1 MAYSITNTDGTE
13 AIIIADQS
21 IDSTFSLNL
30 IGPNATNY
38 GDDIAR
44 NTVRHLENFAGTTAP
59 NPTKKLI
66 GQLWYDKNDN
76 ILRAWNGTVWQ
87 KLRPQVLNA
96 EPSDTGINA
105 SSSGDVYFNAVNNQS
120 YIHDGTSWKL
130 QNYAGEVSSK
140 FKSVDAIGEPQTA
153 YGSKFKTIYLKDA
166 GNVSRAVAA
175 LVSVNDSTN
184 SLYKGVTNGETV
196 MAVFTDDTFTLGNFN
211 SESEG
216 VDVNY
221 YPEFAGTGG
230 IGLNLVKGMNLRA
243 DYSQTS
249 VPLADLATN
258 ATSANALY
266 SSTTGTA
273 IESDFSG
280 GIGSTY
286 IFNSKLDI
294 IPADDNSRKLGDAT
308 KIFAQTF
315 TNELHLG
322 KDSTSAGKI
331 LFENADI
338 VIGTDVDDASP
349 AVNGYPASHIYT
361 KDLTVSGNVS
371 FDTGVQNLGSQSTP
385 LENLYANTTIVL
397 GGASGDITLNT
408 YGFLSAGAGPADDN
422 KALTYDHA
430 TGNIDLTPVALSTT
444 QMIAGDGLSGG
455 GDLSAN
461 RTFSINGTTDFTF
474 SSGALA
480 IVTTSAK
487 PVNKIVKGDSSG
499 NFNGGVISAETE
511 LKTPLI
517 NPFGSGLTINTTT
530 LTATQTVQAEHL
542 SSTDDASVADTLTV
556 GTLTDGTLSINSG
569 AITGGT
575 TATFS
580 GNVTGNY
587 FLGTATS
594 AQYADLAE
602 IYSADEEYEPGTV
615 VKIGGEKEITQ
626 TTNHAD
632 TEVFGVISTDPAYLM
647 NSEAEGLPVALTGR
661 VPVKVIGK
669 IKKGERL
676 VSSDEPGYAWALG
689 SDEYDTRAIIGR
701 ALTDKQDGGLGI
713 IEAVIGVK

>member
-1 MAYSITNTDGTE
+1 VAYSITNTDGTE

-230 IGLNLVKGMNLRA
+230 IGLNLVKGMNLRS

-249 VPLADLATN
+249 VPLADLATV
-258 ATSANALY
+258 ATTANALY

-397 GGASGDITLNT
+397 GGASGNITLNNF
-408 YGFLSAGAGPADDN
+408 GFPPASTPSDN
-422 KALTYDHA
+422 QALTYDSA
-430 TGNIDLTPVALSTT
+430 TGNLDFTSVALSTT
-444 QMIAGDGLSGG
+444 QMIAGAGLTGG

-461 RTFSINGTTDFTF
+461 RTFNVVGTDDIVVTDNLV
-474 SSGALA
+474 GVRA
-480 IVTTSAK
+480 TSED
-487 PVNKIVKGDSSG
+487 VGTDQIVKRDTSG
-499 NFNGGVISAETE
+499 NYKG
-511 LKTPLI
+511 KTITGTVSLVTPTLSV
-517 NPFGSGLTINTTT
+517 SGTGTFANV
-530 LTATQTVQAEHL
+530 TATQTIQAEHL
-542 SSTDDASVADTLTV
+542 SSTDDASVADTLTA
-556 GTLTDGTLSINSG
+556 GTLTDGTLSISSG
-569 AITGGT
+569 IVTSGVS
-575 TATFS
+575 ATFS
-580 GNVTGNY
+580 GNINASY
-587 FLGTATS
+587 FNGTATQ

>member
-1 MAYSITNTDGTE
+1 MAYSITNTDGTVTVNV
-13 AIIIADQS
+13 ADQA

-44 NTVRHLENFAGTTAP
+44 NTVRQLENFAGTTAP
-59 NPTKKLI
+59 NPTTKLI
-66 GQLWYDKNDN
+66 GQLWYDKNDSV
-76 ILRAWNGTVWQ
+76 LRAWNGTVWQ

-96 EPSDTGINA
+96 QPTGTGIEA
-105 SSSGDVYFNAVNNQS
+105 SSSGDVYFNSVNNQS

-130 QNYAGEVSSK
+130 QNYAGEVSGA

-153 YGSKFKTIYLKDA
+153 YGSKFKTIYLKDS

-216 VDVNY
+216 VEVNY

-230 IGLNLVKGMNLRA
+230 VGLNLVKGMNLRA

-249 VPLADLATN
+249 VPLADLATR
-258 ATSANALY
+258 ATTANALY
-266 SSTTGTA
+266 SSTTGTN

-294 IPADDNSRKLGDAT
+294 IPADDNSRKLGDST

-331 LFENADI
+331 LFENASV
-338 VIGTDVDDASP
+338 VIGADVDDASP

-397 GGASGDITLNT
+397 GGASGDITLNNF
-408 YGFLSAGAGPADDN
+408 GFPPASTPSDN
-422 KALTYDHA
+422 QALTYDSA
-430 TGNIDLTPVALSTT
+430 TGNIDFTSVALSTT
-444 QMIAGDGLSGG
+444 QMVAGAGLTGG

-461 RTFSINGTTDFTF
+461 RTFNVVGTDDI
-474 SSGALA
+474 
-480 IVTTSAK
+480 IVTADLVGVRASDTNQ
-487 PVNKIVKGDSSG
+487 VNYIVKRDGSG
-499 NFNGGVISAETE
+499 NFSGGTITADTSLVTPSLTVNGNATVS
-511 LKTPLI
+511 
-517 NPFGSGLTINTTT
+517 N

-542 SSTDDASVADTLTV
+542 SSTDDASVTDTLTV
-556 GTLTDGTLSINSG
+556 GTLTDGTLSVNSG
-569 AITGGT
+569 SITSGVA
-575 TATFS
+575 ATFS
-580 GNVTGNY
+580 GNVTASY
-587 FLGTATS
+587 FVGTATQ

-602 IYSADEEYEPGTV
+602 IYKADEEYEPGTV
-615 VKIGGEKEITQ
+615 VKLGGEFEITQ
-626 TTNHAD
+626 TD
-632 TEVFGVISTDPAYLM
+632 SPEDIGIFGVVSTEPAYLM
-647 NSEAEGLPVALTGR
+647 NSDADGLPVALAGR
-661 VPVKVIGK
+661 CPVKVVGPVE
-669 IKKGERL
+669 KGARIT
-676 VSSDEPGYAWALG
+676 SSGVAGYGMAYN
-689 SDEYDTRAIIGR
+689 EENYDPRVVIGR
-701 ALTDKQDGGLGI
+701 SLTDKESDDEGI
-713 IEAVIGVK
+713 IEVIIGIK

>member
-1 MAYSITNTDGTE
+1 MAYSITNTDGTVTVNV
-13 AIIIADQS
+13 ADQA

-44 NTVRHLENFAGTTAP
+44 NTVRQLENFAGTTAP
-59 NPTKKLI
+59 NPTTKLI
-66 GQLWYDKNDN
+66 GQLWYDKNDSV
-76 ILRAWNGTVWQ
+76 LRAWNGTVWQ

-96 EPSDTGINA
+96 QPTGTGIEA
-105 SSSGDVYFNAVNNQS
+105 SSSGDVYFNSVNNQS

-130 QNYAGEVSSK
+130 QNYAGEVSGA

-153 YGSKFKTIYLKDA
+153 YGSKFKTIYLKDS

-175 LVSVNDSTN
+175 LVSVNDSPN
-184 SLYKGVTNGETV
+184 RLYKGVTNGETV

-216 VDVNY
+216 VEVNY

-230 IGLNLVKGMNLRA
+230 VGLNLVKGMNLRA

-249 VPLADLATN
+249 VPLADLATR
-258 ATSANALY
+258 ATTANALY
-266 SSTTGTA
+266 SSTTGTN

-294 IPADDNSRKLGDAT
+294 IPADDNSRKLGDST

-331 LFENADI
+331 LFENASV
-338 VIGTDVDDASP
+338 VIGADVDDASP

-397 GGASGDITLNT
+397 GGASGDITLNNF
-408 YGFLSAGAGPADDN
+408 GFPPASTPSDN
-422 KALTYDHA
+422 QALTYDSA
-430 TGNIDLTPVALSTT
+430 TGNIDFTSVALSTT
-444 QMIAGDGLSGG
+444 QMVAGAGLTGG

-461 RTFSINGTTDFTF
+461 RTFNVVGTDDI
-474 SSGALA
+474 
-480 IVTTSAK
+480 IVTADLVGVRASDTNQ
-487 PVNKIVKGDSSG
+487 VNYIVKRDGSG
-499 NFNGGVISAETE
+499 NFSGGTITADTSLVTPSLTVNGNATVS
-511 LKTPLI
+511 
-517 NPFGSGLTINTTT
+517 N

-542 SSTDDASVADTLTV
+542 SSTDDASVTDTLTV
-556 GTLTDGTLSINSG
+556 GTLTDGTLSVNSG
-569 AITGGT
+569 SITSGVA
-575 TATFS
+575 ATFS
-580 GNVTGNY
+580 GNVTASY
-587 FLGTATS
+587 FVGTATQ

-602 IYSADEEYEPGTV
+602 IYKADEEYEPGTV
-615 VKIGGEKEITQ
+615 VKLGGEFEITQ
-626 TTNHAD
+626 TD
-632 TEVFGVISTDPAYLM
+632 SPEDIGIFGVVSTEPAYLM
-647 NSEAEGLPVALTGR
+647 NSDADGLPVALAGR
-661 VPVKVIGK
+661 CPVKVVGPVE
-669 IKKGERL
+669 KGARIT
-676 VSSDEPGYAWALG
+676 SSGVAGYGMAYN
-689 SDEYDTRAIIGR
+689 EENYDPRVVIGR
-701 ALTDKQDGGLGI
+701 SLTDKESDDEGI
-713 IEAVIGVK
+713 IEVIIGIK

>member
-1 MAYSITNTDGTE
+1 VAYRITNTDGNV
-13 AIIIADQS
+13 AINIADQS
-21 IDSTFSLNL
+21 IDSTFSLSL

-59 NPTKKLI
+59 NPPKKLI

-76 ILRAWNGTVWQ
+76 VLRAWNDTVWQ

-96 EPSDTGINA
+96 EPTGTGIEA
-105 SSSGDVYFNAVNNQS
+105 SSSGDVYFNTVNNQS

-130 QNYAGEVSSK
+130 QSYAGEVSGAY
-140 FKSVDAIGEPQTA
+140 KSVDAIGEPQTA

-196 MAVFTDDTFTLGNFN
+196 MAVFTDDAFTLGNFN
-211 SESEG
+211 SEAEG
-216 VDVNY
+216 IEVNY

-230 IGLNLVKGMNLRA
+230 VGLNLVKGMNLRT

-249 VPLADLATN
+249 VPLADLATV
-258 ATSANALY
+258 ATTANALY
-266 SSTTGTA
+266 SPTLGVT
-273 IESDFSG
+273 IESQFNT
-280 GIGSTY
+280 IGDTY
-286 IFNSKLDI
+286 IYNSALDI
-294 IPADDNSRKLGDAT
+294 IPTDDNIINLGDASR
-308 KIFAQTF
+308 IFAKTY

-397 GGASGDITLNT
+397 GGASGDITLNNF
-408 YGFLSAGAGPADDN
+408 GFPPASTPSDN
-422 KALTYDHA
+422 QALTYDSA
-430 TGNIDLTPVALSTT
+430 TGNIDFTSVALSTT

-461 RTFSINGTTDFTF
+461 RTFSVNGTTDFTF
-474 SSGALA
+474 QSGVLA
-480 IVTTSAK
+480 IVSSDNTQ
-487 PVNKIVKGDSSG
+487 VNKIVKRDGSG
-499 NFNGGVISAETE
+499 NFAGSTITADTS
-511 LKTPLI
+511 LITPLV
-517 NPFGSGLTINTTT
+517 TVTTVNAT
-530 LTATQTVQAEHL
+530 NVTATQTIQAEHL
-542 SSTDDASVADTLTV
+542 SSTDDATITDTLTA

-569 AITGGT
+569 AITGAT
-575 TATFS
+575 TAQFS
-580 GNVTGNY
+580 GTINGTFFN
-587 FLGTATS
+587 GTATQ

-602 IYSADEEYEPGTV
+602 IYKADDEYEAGTV
-615 VKIGGEKEITQ
+615 VKLGGEFEITQ
-626 TTNHAD
+626 TTSPED
-632 TEVFGVISTDPAYLM
+632 LGIFGVISTDPAYLM
-647 NSEAEGLPVALTGR
+647 NSNAEGLPVALTGR
-661 VPVKVIGK
+661 CPVKVVGPVE
-669 IKKGERL
+669 KGDRIT
-676 VSSDEPGYAWALG
+676 SSDVAGFGKACNE
-689 SDEYDTRAIIGR
+689 ENYDPRVVIGR
-701 ALTDKQDGGLGI
+701 SLTDKETDDEGI
-713 IEAVIGVK
+713 IEVIIGIK

>member
-1 MAYSITNTDGTE
+1 MAYSITNTDGTVT
-13 AIIIADQS
+13 INVADQS

-44 NTVRHLENFAGTTAP
+44 NTIRQLENFAGTTAP
-59 NPTKKLI
+59 NPTTKLI

-76 ILRAWNGTVWQ
+76 VLRAWNGTVWQ

-96 EPSDTGINA
+96 QPSGTGVEA
-105 SSSGDVYFNAVNNQS
+105 SSSGDVYFNSVNNQA
-120 YIHDGTSWKL
+120 YIHDGTQWRI
-130 QNYAGEVSSK
+130 QNYAGEVSSA

-153 YGSKFKTIYLKDA
+153 YGSKFKTIYLKDS

-184 SLYKGVTNGETV
+184 TLFKGVTNGETV
-196 MAVFTDDTFTLGNFN
+196 MAVFTDDEFTLGNFN

-216 VDVNY
+216 VEVNY

-230 IGLNLVKGMNLRA
+230 VGLNLVKGMNLRS

-249 VPLADLATN
+249 VPLADLATR
-258 ATSANALY
+258 ATTANALY
-266 SSTTGTA
+266 SSTTGTN

-294 IPADDNSRKLGDAT
+294 IPADDNSRKLGDST

-338 VIGTDVDDASP
+338 VIGADVDDASP
-349 AVNGYPASHIYT
+349 AVNGFPASHIYT

-371 FDTGVQNLGSQSTP
+371 FDTGIQNLGSESTP
-385 LENLYANTTIVL
+385 LENLYANTIIKL
-397 GGASGDITLNT
+397 GGASGDITLNNF
-408 YGFLSAGAGPADDN
+408 GFPPASTPSDN
-422 KALTYDHA
+422 QALTFDSA
-430 TGNIDLTPVALSTT
+430 TGNLDFTSVALSTT
-444 QMIAGDGLSGG
+444 QMIAGAGLTGG

-461 RTFSINGTTDFTF
+461 RTFNVVGTDDI
-474 SSGALA
+474 
-480 IVTTSAK
+480 IVTADLVGVRASDTNQ
-487 PVNKIVKGDSSG
+487 VNHIVKRNSSG
-499 NFNGGVISAETE
+499 NFAGSIITADTSVV
-511 LKTPLI
+511 TPLV
-517 NPFGSGLTINTTT
+517 TVTTVNAT
-530 LTATQTVQAEHL
+530 NVTATQTVQAEHL
-542 SSTDDASVADTLTV
+542 SSTDDATVADTLTA

-569 AITGGT
+569 SITSGVA
-575 TATFS
+575 ATFS
-580 GNVTGNY
+580 GNVTASY
-587 FLGTATS
+587 FVGTATQ

-602 IYSADEEYEPGTV
+602 IYEADADYEPGTV

-626 TTNHAD
+626 TESHAD
-632 TEVFGVISTDPAYLM
+632 INVFGVISTNPAYLM

-661 VPVKVIGK
+661 VPVKVLGK
-669 IKKGERL
+669 IKKGDRII
-676 VSSDEPGYAWALG
+676 SSDEPGYAWAYVD
-689 SDEYDTRAIIGR
+689 SDSYDARAVIGR
-701 ALTDKQDGGLGI
+701 ALQDKDDGGLGI
-713 IEAVIGVK
+713 IEVVIGVK

>member
-1 MAYSITNTDGTE
+1 VAYSITNTDGTE
-13 AIIIADQS
+13 VIIIADQS
-21 IDSTFSLNL
+21 IDSTLSLNL

-44 NTVRHLENFAGTTAP
+44 NTVRQLENFAGTTAP
-59 NPTKKLI
+59 NPPKKLI

-76 ILRAWNGTVWQ
+76 VLRAWNGTVWQ
-87 KLRPQVLNA
+87 KLRPQVLNT
-96 EPSDTGINA
+96 EPTGTGIEA
-105 SSSGDVYFNAVNNQS
+105 SSSGDVYFNSVNNQS

-130 QNYAGEVSSK
+130 QSYAGEVSGAY
-140 FKSVDAIGEPQTA
+140 KSVDAIGEPQTA

-184 SLYKGVTNGETV
+184 SLYKGVTGGETV

-211 SESEG
+211 SEAEG
-216 VDVNY
+216 VEVNY

-230 IGLNLVKGMNLRA
+230 LGLNLVKGMNLRA

-249 VPLADLATN
+249 VPLADLATR
-258 ATSANALY
+258 ATTANALY
-266 SSTTGTA
+266 SSTTGTN

-308 KIFAQTF
+308 KIFAQTY

-338 VIGTDVDDASP
+338 QIGADVDDASP

-397 GGASGDITLNT
+397 GGASGDITLN
-408 YGFLSAGAGPADDN
+408 GFGFPPASTPSDN
-422 KALTYDHA
+422 QALTYDSG
-430 TGNIDLTPVALSTT
+430 TGNIDFTSVALSST
-444 QMIAGDGLSGG
+444 QMIAGAGLTGG
-455 GDLSAN
+455 GDLSAS
-461 RTFSINGTTDFTF
+461 RTFNVVGTDDIIVTDNLVGVRTSADNQVNYIVKRNDAGDFT
-474 SSGALA
+474 
-480 IVTTSAK
+480 
-487 PVNKIVKGDSSG
+487 
-499 NFNGGVISAETE
+499 GGTITAETS
-511 LKTPLI
+511 LVTPI
-517 NPFGSGLTINTTT
+517 LTVNGNAAVTN
-530 LTATQTVQAEHL
+530 LSATQIVQAEHL
-542 SSTDDASVADTLTV
+542 SSTDDATIADTLTA
-556 GTLTDGTLSINSG
+556 GTLTDGTLSISSG
-569 AITGGT
+569 AITSGT
-575 TATFS
+575 TASFS
-580 GNVTGNY
+580 GNVTASY
-587 FLGTATS
+587 FVGTATQ

-602 IYSADEEYEPGTV
+602 IYEADADYEPGTV

-626 TTNHAD
+626 TESHAD
-632 TEVFGVISTDPAYLM
+632 TDVFGVISTNPAYLM
-647 NSEAEGLPVALTGR
+647 NSEAEGLAVALTGR
-661 VPVKVIGK
+661 VPVKVLGK
-669 IKKGERL
+669 IKKGDRL
-676 VSSDEPGYAWALG
+676 ISSDEPGYAWAYTD
-689 SDEYDTRAIIGR
+689 SDSYDTRAVIGR
-701 ALTDKQDGGLGI
+701 SLQDKEDGGLGI
-713 IEAVIGVK
+713 VEVVIGVK

>member
-1 MAYSITNTDGTE
+1 MAYSITNTDGTVP
-13 AIIIADQS
+13 INVADQS

-44 NTVRHLENFAGTTAP
+44 NTIRHLENFAGTTAP

-66 GQLWYDKNDN
+66 GQLWYDRNDN
-76 ILRAWNGTVWQ
+76 VLRAWDGTVWQ

-96 EPSDTGINA
+96 QPSGTGVEA
-105 SSSGDVYFNAVNNQS
+105 SSSGDVYFNSVNNQA
-120 YIHDGTSWKL
+120 YIHDGTQWRI
-130 QNYAGEVSSK
+130 QNYAGEVSSA

-153 YGSKFKTIYLKDA
+153 YGSKFKTIYLKDS

-184 SLYKGVTNGETV
+184 TLFKGVTNGETV
-196 MAVFTDDTFTLGNFN
+196 MAVFTDDEFTLGNFN

-230 IGLNLVKGMNLRA
+230 VGLNLVKGMNLRA

-249 VPLADLATN
+249 VPLADLATR
-258 ATSANALY
+258 ATTANALY
-266 SSTTGTA
+266 SSTTGTN

-294 IPADDNSRKLGDAT
+294 IPADDNSRKLGDST

-338 VIGTDVDDASP
+338 VIGADVDDASP
-349 AVNGYPASHIYT
+349 AVNGFPASHIYT

-397 GGASGDITLNT
+397 GGASGDITLNNF
-408 YGFLSAGAGPADDN
+408 GFPPASTPSDN
-422 KALTYDHA
+422 QALTFDSA
-430 TGNIDLTPVALSTT
+430 TGNLDFTSVALSTT
-444 QMIAGDGLSGG
+444 QMIAGAGLTGG

-461 RTFSINGTTDFTF
+461 RTFNVVGTDDI
-474 SSGALA
+474 
-480 IVTTSAK
+480 IVTADLVGVRASDTNQ
-487 PVNKIVKGDSSG
+487 VNHIVKRNGSG
-499 NFNGGVISAETE
+499 NFAGSIITADTSVV
-511 LKTPLI
+511 TPLV
-517 NPFGSGLTINTTT
+517 TVTTVNAT
-530 LTATQTVQAEHL
+530 NVTATQTVQAEHL
-542 SSTDDASVADTLTV
+542 SSTDDATVADTLTA
-556 GTLTDGTLSINSG
+556 GTLTDGALSINSG
-569 AITGGT
+569 SITSGVA
-575 TATFS
+575 ATFS
-580 GNVTGNY
+580 GNVTASY
-587 FLGTATS
+587 FVGTATQ

-602 IYSADEEYEPGTV
+602 IYEADADYEPGTV

-626 TTNHAD
+626 TESHAD
-632 TEVFGVISTDPAYLM
+632 INVFGVISTNPAYLM

-661 VPVKVIGK
+661 VPVKVLGK
-669 IKKGERL
+669 IKKGDRII
-676 VSSDEPGYAWALG
+676 SSDEPGYAWAYVD
-689 SDEYDTRAIIGR
+689 SDNYDTRAVIGR
-701 ALTDKQDGGLGI
+701 ALQDKDDGGLGI
-713 IEAVIGVK
+713 IEVVIGVK

>member
-13 AIIIADQS
+13 IIVVADQS
-21 IDSTFSLNL
+21 IDSTLSLNL

-38 GDDIAR
+38 GDDLAR

-76 ILRAWNGTVWQ
+76 VLRAWNGTVWQ

-96 EPSDTGINA
+96 QPSGTGVEA
-105 SSSGDVYFNAVNNQS
+105 SSSGDVYFNSVNNQS
-120 YIHDGTSWKL
+120 YIHDGTSWRL

-140 FKSVDAIGEPQTA
+140 YKSVDAIGEPQTA
-153 YGSKFKTIYLKDA
+153 YGSKFKTIYLKDS

-184 SLYKGVTNGETV
+184 DLYKGVTNGETV
-196 MAVFTDDTFTLGNFN
+196 MAVFSDDTFTLGNFN
-211 SESEG
+211 SEAEG
-216 VDVNY
+216 ITVNY

-230 IGLNLVKGMNLRA
+230 IGLNLVKGMNLRT

-249 VPLADLATN
+249 VPLADLATR
-258 ATSANALY
+258 ATFANALY
-266 SSTTGTA
+266 SSTTGTT

-286 IFNSKLDI
+286 IYNSKLDI
-294 IPADDNSRKLGDAT
+294 IPADDNISKLGDAT

-338 VIGTDVDDASP
+338 VIGTDVDDSTP

-371 FDTGVQNLGSQSTP
+371 FDTGVQNLGSESTP

-397 GGASGDITLNT
+397 GGASGDITLN
-408 YGFLSAGAGPADDN
+408 GFGFPPQSTPSDN
-422 KALTYDHA
+422 QALTFDSA
-430 TGNIDLTPVALSTT
+430 TGNIDFTSVALSTT
-444 QMIAGDGLSGG
+444 QMVAGAGLTGG
-455 GDLSAN
+455 GDLSQS
-461 RTFSINGTTDFTF
+461 RTFNVVGTDDI
-474 SSGALA
+474 
-480 IVTTSAK
+480 IVTADLVGVRASDNNQ
-487 PVNKIVKGDSSG
+487 VNYIVKRDGSG
-499 NFNGGVISAETE
+499 NFTGGTITAETS
-511 LKTPLI
+511 LVSPAI
-517 NPFGSGLTINTTT
+517 SISGTGTFATV
-530 LTATQTVQAEHL
+530 TATQTIQAEHL
-542 SSTDDASVADTLTV
+542 SSTDDATITDTLTA

-569 AITGGT
+569 SITSGVA
-575 TATFS
+575 ATFS
-580 GNVTGNY
+580 GNVTASY
-587 FLGTATS
+587 FVGTATQ

-602 IYSADEEYEPGTV
+602 IYEADAEYEPGTV

-626 TTNHAD
+626 TSNHAD
-632 TEVFGVISTDPAYLM
+632 PDVFGVISTNPAYLM
-647 NSEAEGLPVALTGR
+647 NAEAEGLAVALTGR
-661 VPVKVIGK
+661 VPVKVLGK
-669 IKKGERL
+669 VKKGERL
-676 VSSDEPGYAWALG
+676 VSSDEPGVAWVID
-689 SDEYDTRAIIGR
+689 SMEYDVRAVIGR
-701 ALTDKQDGGLGI
+701 ALQDKNDGGLGI
-713 IEAVIGVK
+713 VEVVIGVK

>member
-1 MAYSITNTDGTE
+1 MAYSITNTDGTVTVN
-13 AIIIADQS
+13 IADQS

-59 NPTKKLI
+59 NPTQKLI

-76 ILRAWNGTVWQ
+76 VLRAWNGTVWQ

-96 EPSDTGINA
+96 QPSGTGVEA
-105 SSSGDVYFNAVNNQS
+105 SSSGDVYFNTVNNQS
-120 YIHDGTSWKL
+120 YIHDGTSWRL

-153 YGSKFKTIYLKDA
+153 YGSKFKTIYLKDS
-166 GNVSRAVAA
+166 GNVSRAIAA
-175 LVSVNDSTN
+175 LVTVNDSTN
-184 SLYKGVTNGETV
+184 DLYKGVTNGETV
-196 MAVFTDDTFTLGNFN
+196 MAVFTDEAFTLGNFN

-216 VDVNY
+216 AEVNY

-249 VPLADLATN
+249 VPLADVATR
-258 ATSANALY
+258 ATFANALY
-266 SSTTGTA
+266 SSTTGTN

-286 IFNSKLDI
+286 IYNSKLDI
-294 IPADDNSRKLGDAT
+294 IPADDNTSKLGDAS

-338 VIGTDVDDASP
+338 VIGTDVDDSTP

-371 FDTGVQNLGSQSTP
+371 FDTGIQNLGSSSTP

-397 GGASGDITLNT
+397 GGASGDITLN
-408 YGFLSAGAGPADDN
+408 GFGFPPQSTPSDN
-422 KALTYDHA
+422 QALTFDSA
-430 TGNIDLTPVALSTT
+430 TGNIDFTSVALSTT
-444 QMIAGDGLSGG
+444 QMIAGAGLTGG
-455 GDLSAN
+455 GDLSAS
-461 RTFSINGTTDFTF
+461 RTFNVVGTDDI
-474 SSGALA
+474 
-480 IVTTSAK
+480 IVTADLVGVRASDTNQ
-487 PVNKIVKGDSSG
+487 VNYIVKRDGSG
-499 NFNGGVISAETE
+499 NFTGGTITAETS
-511 LKTPLI
+511 LVAPAI
-517 NPFGSGLTINTTT
+517 TINGNAAVTN
-530 LTATQTVQAEHL
+530 LSATQTVQAEHL
-542 SSTDDASVADTLTV
+542 SSTDDATVADTLTA
-556 GTLTDGTLSINSG
+556 GTLTDGTLSISSG
-569 AITGGT
+569 SITSGVA
-575 TATFS
+575 ATFS
-580 GNVTGNY
+580 GNVTGSY
-587 FLGTATS
+587 FVGTATQ

-602 IYSADEEYEPGTV
+602 IYEADEEYEPGTV

-626 TTNHAD
+626 TSNHAD
-632 TEVFGVISTDPAYLM
+632 PDVFGVISTNPAYLM
-647 NSEAEGLPVALTGR
+647 NAEAEGVAVALTGR
-661 VPVKVIGK
+661 VPVKVLGK
-669 IKKGERL
+669 VKKGQRL
-676 VSSDEPGYAWALG
+676 VSSDEPGIAWVID
-689 SDEYDTRAIIGR
+689 SMEYDVRAVIGR
-701 ALTDKQDGGLGI
+701 ALQDKDDGGFGI

>member
-13 AIIIADQS
+13 VIIIADQS
-21 IDSTFSLNL
+21 IDSTLSLNL

-66 GQLWYDKNDN
+66 GQLWYDKTDN

-87 KLRPQVLNA
+87 KLRPQILNT
-96 EPSDTGINA
+96 EPTGTGLEA
-105 SSSGDVYFNAVNNQS
+105 SSSGDLYFNSVNNQS

-184 SLYKGVTNGETV
+184 ALYKGVTNGETV
-196 MAVFTDDTFTLGNFN
+196 MAVFTDEAFTLGNFD
-211 SESEG
+211 SEAEG
-216 VDVNY
+216 IDVNY

-249 VPLADLATN
+249 VPLADLATR
-258 ATSANALY
+258 ATTANALY
-266 SSTTGTA
+266 SSTTGTN

-308 KIFAQTF
+308 KIFAQTY

-338 VIGTDVDDASP
+338 QIGADVDDASP

-371 FDTGVQNLGSQSTP
+371 FDTGVQNLGSANTP

-397 GGASGDITLNT
+397 GGASGDITLN
-408 YGFLSAGAGPADDN
+408 GFGFPPQSTPSDN
-422 KALTYDHA
+422 QALTFDSA
-430 TGNIDLTPVALSTT
+430 TGNIDFTSVALSST

-461 RTFSINGTTDFTF
+461 RTFTINKTDDLRFE
-474 SSGALA
+474 SGALGVEA
-480 IVTTSAK
+480 THEAQ
-487 PVNKIVKGDSSG
+487 VNKIIKRDSSG
-499 NFNGGVISAETE
+499 SFKGSTITAETS
-511 LKTPLI
+511 LVAPAI
-517 NPFGSGLTINTTT
+517 TINGNAAVTN
-530 LTATQTVQAEHL
+530 LSATQIVQAEHL
-542 SSTDDASVADTLTV
+542 SSTDDATIADTLTA
-556 GTLTDGTLSINSG
+556 GTLTDGTLSISSG
-569 AITGGT
+569 AITSGT
-575 TATFS
+575 TASFS
-580 GNVTGNY
+580 GNVTASY
-587 FLGTATS
+587 FVGTATQ

-602 IYSADEEYEPGTV
+602 IYEADADYEPGTV

-626 TTNHAD
+626 TESHAD
-632 TEVFGVISTDPAYLM
+632 TDVFGVISTNPAYLM
-647 NSEAEGLPVALTGR
+647 NSEAEGLAVALTGR
-661 VPVKVIGK
+661 VPVKVLGK
-669 IKKGERL
+669 IKKGDRL
-676 VSSDEPGYAWALG
+676 ISSDEPGYAWAYTD
-689 SDEYDTRAIIGR
+689 SDSYDTRAVIGR
-701 ALTDKQDGGLGI
+701 SLQDKEDGGLGI
-713 IEAVIGVK
+713 VEVVIGVK

>member
-13 AIIIADQS
+13 VIIIADQS
-21 IDSTFSLNL
+21 IDSTLSLNL

-66 GQLWYDKNDN
+66 GQLWYDKTDN

-87 KLRPQVLNA
+87 KLRPQILNT
-96 EPSDTGINA
+96 EPTGTGLEA
-105 SSSGDVYFNAVNNQS
+105 SSSGDLYFNSVNNQS

-184 SLYKGVTNGETV
+184 ALYKGVTNGETV
-196 MAVFTDDTFTLGNFN
+196 MAVFTDEAFTLGNFN
-211 SESEG
+211 SEAEG
-216 VDVNY
+216 IDVNY

-249 VPLADLATN
+249 VPLADLATR
-258 ATSANALY
+258 ATTANALY
-266 SSTTGTA
+266 SSTTGTN

-308 KIFAQTF
+308 KIFAQTY

-338 VIGTDVDDASP
+338 QIGADVDDASP

-371 FDTGVQNLGSQSTP
+371 FDTGVQNLGSANTP

-397 GGASGDITLNT
+397 GGASGDITLN
-408 YGFLSAGAGPADDN
+408 GFGFPPQSTPSDN
-422 KALTYDHA
+422 QALTYDSA
-430 TGNIDLTPVALSTT
+430 TGNIDFTSVALSST
-444 QMIAGDGLSGG
+444 QMIAGAGLTGG
-455 GDLSAN
+455 GDLSAS
-461 RTFSINGTTDFTF
+461 RTFNVVGTDDIIVTADLVGVRASDDNQVNYIVKRNSAGDFT
-474 SSGALA
+474 
-480 IVTTSAK
+480 
-487 PVNKIVKGDSSG
+487 
-499 NFNGGVISAETE
+499 GGTITAETS
-511 LKTPLI
+511 LVTPI
-517 NPFGSGLTINTTT
+517 LTVNGNAAVTN
-530 LTATQTVQAEHL
+530 LSATQIVQAEHL
-542 SSTDDASVADTLTV
+542 SSTDDATIADTLTA
-556 GTLTDGTLSINSG
+556 GTLTDGTLSISSG
-569 AITGGT
+569 AITSGT
-575 TATFS
+575 TASFS
-580 GNVTGNY
+580 GNVTASY
-587 FLGTATS
+587 FVGTATQ

-602 IYSADEEYEPGTV
+602 IYEADADYEPGTV

-626 TTNHAD
+626 TESHAD
-632 TEVFGVISTDPAYLM
+632 TDVFGVISTNPAYLM
-647 NSEAEGLPVALTGR
+647 NSEAEGLAVALTGR
-661 VPVKVIGK
+661 VPVKVLGK
-669 IKKGERL
+669 IKKGDRL
-676 VSSDEPGYAWALG
+676 ISSDEPGYAWAYTD
-689 SDEYDTRAIIGR
+689 SDSYDTRAVIGR
-701 ALTDKQDGGLGI
+701 SLQDKEDGGLGI
-713 IEAVIGVK
+713 VEVVIGVK

>member
-230 IGLNLVKGMNLRA
+230 IGLNLVKGMNLRS

-249 VPLADLATN
+249 VPLADLATV
-258 ATSANALY
+258 ATTANALY

-397 GGASGDITLNT
+397 GGASGNITLNNF
-408 YGFLSAGAGPADDN
+408 GFPPASTPSDN
-422 KALTYDHA
+422 QALTYDSA
-430 TGNIDLTPVALSTT
+430 TGNLDFTSVALSTT
-444 QMIAGDGLSGG
+444 QMIAGAGLTGG

-461 RTFSINGTTDFTF
+461 RTFNVVGTDDIVVTDNLV
-474 SSGALA
+474 GVRA
-480 IVTTSAK
+480 TSED
-487 PVNKIVKGDSSG
+487 VGTDQIVKRDTSG
-499 NFNGGVISAETE
+499 NYKG
-511 LKTPLI
+511 KTITGTVSLVTPTLSV
-517 NPFGSGLTINTTT
+517 SGTGTFANV
-530 LTATQTVQAEHL
+530 TATQTIQAEHL
-542 SSTDDASVADTLTV
+542 SSTDDASVADTLTA
-556 GTLTDGTLSINSG
+556 GTLTDGTLSISSG
-569 AITGGT
+569 IVTSGVS
-575 TATFS
+575 ATFS
-580 GNVTGNY
+580 GNINASY
-587 FLGTATS
+587 FNGTATQ

>member
-1 MAYSITNTDGTE
+1 VAYSITNTDGTVT
-13 AIIIADQS
+13 INVADQA

-44 NTVRHLENFAGTTAP
+44 NTVRQLENFAGTTAP
-59 NPTKKLI
+59 NPTTKLI

-76 ILRAWNGTVWQ
+76 VLRAWSGTVWQ
-87 KLRPQVLNA
+87 ELRPQVLNT
-96 EPSDTGINA
+96 EPTGTGIEA
-105 SSSGDVYFNAVNNQS
+105 SSSGDVYFNSVNNQS

-130 QNYAGEVSSK
+130 QSYAGEVSGAY
-140 FKSVDAIGEPQTA
+140 KSVDAIGEPQTA

-196 MAVFTDDTFTLGNFN
+196 MAVFTDDAFTLGNFN
-211 SESEG
+211 SEAEG
-216 VDVNY
+216 IEVNY

-230 IGLNLVKGMNLRA
+230 VGLNLVKGMNLRA

-249 VPLADLATN
+249 VPLADLATR
-258 ATSANALY
+258 ATTANALY
-266 SSTTGTA
+266 SSTTGTN

-308 KIFAQTF
+308 KIFAQTY

-338 VIGTDVDDASP
+338 QIGADVDDASP

-397 GGASGDITLNT
+397 GGASGDITLNNF
-408 YGFLSAGAGPADDN
+408 GFPPASTPSDN
-422 KALTYDHA
+422 QALTYDSA
-430 TGNIDLTPVALSTT
+430 TGNIDFTSVALSTT
-444 QMIAGDGLSGG
+444 QMIAGAGLTGG

-461 RTFSINGTTDFTF
+461 RTFNVVGTDDI
-474 SSGALA
+474 
-480 IVTTSAK
+480 IVTADLVGVRASDTNQ
-487 PVNKIVKGDSSG
+487 VNYIVKRNSAG
-499 NFNGGVISAETE
+499 NFSGGTITADTSLV
-511 LKTPLI
+511 TPLV
-517 NPFGSGLTINTTT
+517 TVTTVNAT
-530 LTATQTVQAEHL
+530 NVTATQTVQAEHL
-542 SSTDDASVADTLTV
+542 SSTDDATITDTLTA
-556 GTLTDGTLSINSG
+556 GTLTDGTATLTSG
-569 AITGGT
+569 ALTGVTNLGAT

-580 GNVTGNY
+580 GNINGTY
-587 FLGTATS
+587 FNGTATQ

-602 IYSADEEYEPGTV
+602 IYKADDEYEAGTV
-615 VKIGGEKEITQ
+615 VKLGGEFEITQ
-626 TTNHAD
+626 TTSPED
-632 TEVFGVISTDPAYLM
+632 VGIFGVISTDPAYLM
-647 NSEAEGLPVALTGR
+647 NSNAEGLPVALTGR
-661 VPVKVIGK
+661 CPVKVVGPVEKGDRITSSEIAGYGK
-669 IKKGERL
+669 KYNE
-676 VSSDEPGYAWALG
+676 EN
-689 SDEYDTRAIIGR
+689 YDPRVVIGR
-701 ALTDKQDGGLGI
+701 SLTDKETDDEGI
-713 IEAVIGVK
+713 IEVIIGIK

>member
-1 MAYSITNTDGTE
+1 MAYSITNTDGTVTVNV
-13 AIIIADQS
+13 ADQS

-44 NTVRHLENFAGTTAP
+44 NTVRQLENFAGTTAP
-59 NPTKKLI
+59 NPTTKLI

-76 ILRAWNGTVWQ
+76 VLRAWNGTVWQ

-96 EPSDTGINA
+96 EPTGTGIEA
-105 SSSGDVYFNAVNNQS
+105 SSSGDVYFNSVNNQS

-130 QNYAGEVSSK
+130 QSYAGEVSGAY
-140 FKSVDAIGEPQTA
+140 KSVDAIGEPQTA
-153 YGSKFKTIYLKDA
+153 YGSKFKTIYLKDS
-166 GNVSRAVAA
+166 GNISRAVAA

-211 SESEG
+211 SEAEG
-216 VDVNY
+216 VEVNY

-249 VPLADLATN
+249 VPLADLATR
-258 ATSANALY
+258 ATTANALY
-266 SSTTGTA
+266 SSTTGTN
-273 IESDFSG
+273 IETDFSG

-286 IFNSKLDI
+286 IFNSALDI
-294 IPADDNSRKLGDAT
+294 IPADDNVRKLGDAT
-308 KIFAQTF
+308 KIFAQTY

-338 VIGTDVDDASP
+338 QIGEDVDNSNP
-349 AVNGYPASHIYT
+349 AVNGYPAGHIYT

-397 GGASGDITLNT
+397 GGASGDITLNNF
-408 YGFLSAGAGPADDN
+408 GFPSASTPSDN
-422 KALTYDHA
+422 QALTFDSA
-430 TGNIDLTPVALSTT
+430 TGNLDFTSVALSTT

-461 RTFSINGTTDFTF
+461 RTFSVNGTTDFVF
-474 SSGALA
+474 QSGVLA
-480 IVTTSAK
+480 IVSSDNTQ
-487 PVNKIVKGDSSG
+487 VNKIVKRDSSG
-499 NFNGGVISAETE
+499 NFSGGTITADTSLV
-511 LKTPLI
+511 TPLA
-517 NPFGSGLTINTTT
+517 TVTTVNAT
-530 LTATQTVQAEHL
+530 NVTATQTIQAEHL
-542 SSTDDASVADTLTV
+542 SSTDDATITDTLTA
-556 GTLTDGTLSINSG
+556 GTLTDGTLSISSG
-569 AITGGT
+569 AITGAT
-575 TATFS
+575 TAQFS
-580 GNVTGNY
+580 GNINGTY
-587 FLGTATS
+587 FNGTATQ

-602 IYSADEEYEPGTV
+602 IYKADEEYEAGTV
-615 VKIGGEKEITQ
+615 VKLGGEFEITQ
-626 TTNHAD
+626 TTSPED
-632 TEVFGVISTDPAYLM
+632 VGIFGVISTDPAYLM
-647 NSEAEGLPVALTGR
+647 NSDSEGLPVALTGR
-661 VPVKVIGK
+661 CPVKVVGPVAKGDRITSSGTPGFGK
-669 IKKGERL
+669 SYNE
-676 VSSDEPGYAWALG
+676 EN
-689 SDEYDTRAIIGR
+689 YDPRVVIGR
-701 ALTDKQDGGLGI
+701 SLTDKETDDEGI
-713 IEAVIGVK
+713 IEVIIGIK

>member
-1 MAYSITNTDGTE
+1 VAYSITNTDGTE

-105 SSSGDVYFNAVNNQS
+105 SSSGDVYFNAVNNRS

-230 IGLNLVKGMNLRA
+230 IGLNLVKGMNLRS

-249 VPLADLATN
+249 VPLADLATV
-258 ATSANALY
+258 ATTANALY

-397 GGASGDITLNT
+397 GGASGNITLNNF
-408 YGFLSAGAGPADDN
+408 GFPPASTPSDN
-422 KALTYDHA
+422 QALTYDSA
-430 TGNIDLTPVALSTT
+430 TGNLDFTSVALSTT
-444 QMIAGDGLSGG
+444 QMIAGAGLTGG

-461 RTFSINGTTDFTF
+461 RTFNVVGTDDIVVTDNLV
-474 SSGALA
+474 GVRA
-480 IVTTSAK
+480 TSED
-487 PVNKIVKGDSSG
+487 VGTDQIVKRDTSG
-499 NFNGGVISAETE
+499 NYKG
-511 LKTPLI
+511 KTITGTVSLVTPTLSV
-517 NPFGSGLTINTTT
+517 SGTGTFANV
-530 LTATQTVQAEHL
+530 TATQTIQAEHL
-542 SSTDDASVADTLTV
+542 SSTDDASVADTLTA
-556 GTLTDGTLSINSG
+556 GTLTDGTLSISSG
-569 AITGGT
+569 IVTSGVS
-575 TATFS
+575 ATFS
-580 GNVTGNY
+580 GNINASY
-587 FLGTATS
+587 FNGTATQ

>member
-1 MAYSITNTDGTE
+1 MAYSITNTDGTVTVNV
-13 AIIIADQS
+13 ADQA

-44 NTVRHLENFAGTTAP
+44 NTVRQLENFAGTTAP
-59 NPTKKLI
+59 NPTTKLI
-66 GQLWYDKNDN
+66 GQLWYDKNDSV
-76 ILRAWNGTVWQ
+76 LRAWNGTVWQ

-96 EPSDTGINA
+96 QPTGTGVEA
-105 SSSGDVYFNAVNNQS
+105 SSSGDVYFNSVNNQA
-120 YIHDGTSWKL
+120 YIHDGTSWRL
-130 QNYAGEVSSK
+130 QNYAGEVSSA

-153 YGSKFKTIYLKDA
+153 YGSKFKTIYLKDS
-166 GNVSRAVAA
+166 GNVSRAIAA

-184 SLYKGVTNGETV
+184 DLHKGVTNGETV
-196 MAVFTDDTFTLGNFN
+196 MAVFTDETFTLGNFN
-211 SESEG
+211 SETEG
-216 VDVNY
+216 AEVNY

-249 VPLADLATN
+249 VPLADLATR
-258 ATSANALY
+258 ATTANALY
-266 SSTTGTA
+266 SSTTGTN

-338 VIGTDVDDASP
+338 VVGTDVDDSNP
-349 AVNGYPASHIYT
+349 AVNGYPASHIYA
-361 KDLTVSGNVS
+361 KDLTVSGNVN

-397 GGASGDITLNT
+397 GGASGDITLNNF
-408 YGFLSAGAGPADDN
+408 GFPPASTPSDN
-422 KALTYDHA
+422 QALTYDSA
-430 TGNIDLTPVALSTT
+430 TGNIDFTSVALSTT
-444 QMIAGDGLSGG
+444 QMIAGAGLTGG
-455 GDLSAN
+455 GDLSTN
-461 RTFSINGTTDFTF
+461 RTFNVVGTDDIIVSADTVGVRASDTNTF
-474 SSGALA
+474 NFIVKRNSAGNFAGSTITADTSVVTPLA
-480 IVTTSAK
+480 TVTT
-487 PVNKIVKGDSSG
+487 VN
-499 NFNGGVISAETE
+499 A
-511 LKTPLI
+511 
-517 NPFGSGLTINTTT
+517 TTV
-530 LTATQTVQAEHL
+530 TATGTVQGEHL
-542 SSTDDASVADTLTV
+542 SSTDDATVADTLTA

-569 AITGGT
+569 SITSGVA
-575 TATFS
+575 ATFS
-580 GNVTGNY
+580 GNVAGN
-587 FLGTATS
+587 FFNGTATQ

-602 IYSADEEYEPGTV
+602 IYEADADYEPGTV

-626 TTNHAD
+626 TESHAD
-632 TEVFGVISTDPAYLM
+632 IGVFGVISTNPAYLM

-661 VPVKVIGK
+661 VPVKVLGK
-669 IKKGERL
+669 INKGDRII
-676 VSSDEPGYAWALG
+676 SSDEPGYAWAYVDG
-689 SDEYDTRAIIGR
+689 DSYDARAVIGR
-701 ALTDKQDGGLGI
+701 ALQDKDDGGLGI
-713 IEAVIGVK
+713 IEVVIGVK

>member
-13 AIIIADQS
+13 VIIIADQS
-21 IDSTFSLNL
+21 IDSTLSLNL

-87 KLRPQVLNA
+87 KLRPQILNT
-96 EPSDTGINA
+96 EPTGTGLEA
-105 SSSGDVYFNAVNNQS
+105 SSSGDLYFNSVNNQS

-196 MAVFTDDTFTLGNFN
+196 MAVFTDEAFTLGNFN
-211 SESEG
+211 SEAEG
-216 VDVNY
+216 IDVNY

-249 VPLADLATN
+249 VPLADLATR
-258 ATSANALY
+258 ATTANALY
-266 SSTTGTA
+266 SSTTGTN

-308 KIFAQTF
+308 KIFAQTY

-338 VIGTDVDDASP
+338 QIGADVDDASP

-371 FDTGVQNLGSQSTP
+371 FDTGVQNLGSANTP

-397 GGASGDITLNT
+397 GGASGDITLN
-408 YGFLSAGAGPADDN
+408 GFGFPPQSTPSDN
-422 KALTYDHA
+422 QALTYDSA
-430 TGNIDLTPVALSTT
+430 TGNIDFTSVALSST
-444 QMIAGDGLSGG
+444 QMIAGAGLTGG
-455 GDLSAN
+455 GDLSAS
-461 RTFSINGTTDFTF
+461 RTFNVVGTDDI
-474 SSGALA
+474 
-480 IVTTSAK
+480 IVTADLVGVRASDDNQ
-487 PVNKIVKGDSSG
+487 VNYIVKRNSA
-499 NFNGGVISAETE
+499 GGFTGGTITAETS
-511 LKTPLI
+511 LVTPI
-517 NPFGSGLTINTTT
+517 LTVNGNAAVTN
-530 LTATQTVQAEHL
+530 LSATQIVQAEHL
-542 SSTDDASVADTLTV
+542 SSTDDATIADTLTA
-556 GTLTDGTLSINSG
+556 GTLTDGTLSISSG
-569 AITGGT
+569 AITSGT
-575 TATFS
+575 SASFS
-580 GNVTGNY
+580 GNVSASY
-587 FLGTATS
+587 FVGTATQ

-602 IYSADEEYEPGTV
+602 IYEADTDYEPGTV

-626 TTNHAD
+626 TESHAD
-632 TEVFGVISTDPAYLM
+632 TDVFGVISTNPAYLM
-647 NSEAEGLPVALTGR
+647 NSEAEGLAVALTGR
-661 VPVKVIGK
+661 VPVKVLGK
-669 IKKGERL
+669 IKKGDRL
-676 VSSDEPGYAWALG
+676 ISSDEPGYAWAYTD
-689 SDEYDTRAIIGR
+689 SDSYDTRAVIGR
-701 ALTDKQDGGLGI
+701 SLQDKEDGGLGI
-713 IEAVIGVK
+713 VEVVIGVK

>member
-1 MAYSITNTDGTE
+1 VAYSITNTDGTE

-230 IGLNLVKGMNLRA
+230 IGLNLVKGMNLRS

-249 VPLADLATN
+249 VPLADLATV
-258 ATSANALY
+258 ATTANALY

-338 VIGTDVDDASP
+338 VIGADVDDALP

-397 GGASGDITLNT
+397 GGASGNITLNNF
-408 YGFLSAGAGPADDN
+408 GFPPASTPSDN
-422 KALTYDHA
+422 QALTYDSA
-430 TGNIDLTPVALSTT
+430 TGNLDFTSVALSTT
-444 QMIAGDGLSGG
+444 QMIAGAGLTGG

-461 RTFSINGTTDFTF
+461 RTFNVVGTDDIVVTDNLV
-474 SSGALA
+474 GVRA
-480 IVTTSAK
+480 TSED
-487 PVNKIVKGDSSG
+487 VGTDQIVKRDTSG
-499 NFNGGVISAETE
+499 NYKG
-511 LKTPLI
+511 KTITGTVSLVTPTLSV
-517 NPFGSGLTINTTT
+517 SGTGTFANV
-530 LTATQTVQAEHL
+530 TATQTIQAEHL

>member
-1 MAYSITNTDGTE
+1 VAYSITNTDGTVTVNV
-13 AIIIADQS
+13 ADQA

-44 NTVRHLENFAGTTAP
+44 NTVRQLENFAGTTAP
-59 NPTKKLI
+59 NPTTKLI
-66 GQLWYDKNDN
+66 GQLWYDKNDSV
-76 ILRAWNGTVWQ
+76 LRAWNGTVWQ

-96 EPSDTGINA
+96 QPTGTGIEA
-105 SSSGDVYFNAVNNQS
+105 SSSGDVYFNSVNNQS

-130 QNYAGEVSSK
+130 QNYAGEVSGA

-153 YGSKFKTIYLKDA
+153 YGSKFKTIYLKDS

-216 VDVNY
+216 VEVNY

-230 IGLNLVKGMNLRA
+230 VGLNLVKGMNLRA

-249 VPLADLATN
+249 VPLADLATR
-258 ATSANALY
+258 ATTANALY
-266 SSTTGTA
+266 SSTTGTN

-294 IPADDNSRKLGDAT
+294 IPADDNSRKLGDST

-331 LFENADI
+331 LFENASV
-338 VIGTDVDDASP
+338 VIGADVDDASP

-397 GGASGDITLNT
+397 GGASGDITLNNF
-408 YGFLSAGAGPADDN
+408 GFPPASTPSDN
-422 KALTYDHA
+422 QALTYDSA
-430 TGNIDLTPVALSTT
+430 TGNIDFTSVALSTT
-444 QMIAGDGLSGG
+444 QMVAGAGLTGG

-461 RTFSINGTTDFTF
+461 RTFNVVGTDDI
-474 SSGALA
+474 
-480 IVTTSAK
+480 IVTADLVGVRASDTNQ
-487 PVNKIVKGDSSG
+487 VNYIVKRDGSG
-499 NFNGGVISAETE
+499 NFSGGTITADTSLVTPSLTVNGNATVS
-511 LKTPLI
+511 
-517 NPFGSGLTINTTT
+517 N

-542 SSTDDASVADTLTV
+542 SSTDDASVTDTLTV
-556 GTLTDGTLSINSG
+556 GTLTDGTLSVNSG
-569 AITGGT
+569 SITSGVA
-575 TATFS
+575 ATFS
-580 GNVTGNY
+580 GNVTASY
-587 FLGTATS
+587 FVGTATQ

-602 IYSADEEYEPGTV
+602 IYKADEEYEPGTV
-615 VKIGGEKEITQ
+615 VKLGGEFEITQ
-626 TTNHAD
+626 TD
-632 TEVFGVISTDPAYLM
+632 SPEDIGIFGVVSTEPAYLM
-647 NSEAEGLPVALTGR
+647 NSDADGLPVALAGR
-661 VPVKVIGK
+661 CPVKVVGPVE
-669 IKKGERL
+669 KGARIT
-676 VSSDEPGYAWALG
+676 SSGVAGYGMAYN
-689 SDEYDTRAIIGR
+689 EENYDPRVVIGR
-701 ALTDKQDGGLGI
+701 SLTDKESDDEGI
-713 IEAVIGVK
+713 IEVIIGIK

>member
-196 MAVFTDDTFTLGNFN
+196 MAVFTDDEFTLGNFN

-230 IGLNLVKGMNLRA
+230 IGLNLVKGMNLRS

-249 VPLADLATN
+249 VPLADLATV
-258 ATSANALY
+258 ATTANALY

-371 FDTGVQNLGSQSTP
+371 FDTGVQNLGSESTP

-397 GGASGDITLNT
+397 GGASGDITLNNF
-408 YGFLSAGAGPADDN
+408 GFPPASTPSDN
-422 KALTYDHA
+422 QALTYDSA
-430 TGNIDLTPVALSTT
+430 TGNLDFTSVALSTT
-444 QMIAGDGLSGG
+444 QMIAGAGLTGG

-461 RTFSINGTTDFTF
+461 RTFNVVGTDDIVVTDNLV
-474 SSGALA
+474 GVRA
-480 IVTTSAK
+480 TSED
-487 PVNKIVKGDSSG
+487 VGTDQIVKRDTSG
-499 NFNGGVISAETE
+499 NYKG
-511 LKTPLI
+511 KTITGTVSLVTPTLSV
-517 NPFGSGLTINTTT
+517 SGTGTFANV
-530 LTATQTVQAEHL
+530 TATQTIQAEHL
-542 SSTDDASVADTLTV
+542 SSTDDASVADTLTA
-556 GTLTDGTLSINSG
+556 GTLTDGTLSISSG
-569 AITGGT
+569 IVTSGVS
-575 TATFS
+575 ATFS
-580 GNVTGNY
+580 GNINASY
-587 FLGTATS
+587 FNGTATQ

>member
-1 MAYSITNTDGTE
+1 MAYSITNTDGTVTVNV
-13 AIIIADQS
+13 ADQA

-44 NTVRHLENFAGTTAP
+44 NTVRQLENFAGTTAP
-59 NPTKKLI
+59 NPTTKLI
-66 GQLWYDKNDN
+66 GQLWYDKNDSV
-76 ILRAWNGTVWQ
+76 LRAWNGTVWQ

-96 EPSDTGINA
+96 QPTGTGIEA
-105 SSSGDVYFNAVNNQS
+105 SSSGDVYFNSVNNQS

-130 QNYAGEVSSK
+130 QNYAGEVSGA

-153 YGSKFKTIYLKDA
+153 YGSKFKTIYLKDS

-216 VDVNY
+216 VEVNY

-230 IGLNLVKGMNLRA
+230 VGLNLVKGMNLRA

-249 VPLADLATN
+249 VPLADLATR
-258 ATSANALY
+258 ATTANALY
-266 SSTTGTA
+266 SSTTGTN

-294 IPADDNSRKLGDAT
+294 IPADDNSRKLGDST

-331 LFENADI
+331 LFENASV
-338 VIGTDVDDASP
+338 VIGADVDDASP

-397 GGASGDITLNT
+397 GGASGDITLNNF
-408 YGFLSAGAGPADDN
+408 GFPPASTPTDN
-422 KALTYDHA
+422 QALTYDSA
-430 TGNIDLTPVALSTT
+430 TGNIDFTSVALSTT
-444 QMIAGDGLSGG
+444 QMVAGAGLTGG

-461 RTFSINGTTDFTF
+461 RTFNVVGTDDI
-474 SSGALA
+474 
-480 IVTTSAK
+480 IVTADLVGVRASDTNQ
-487 PVNKIVKGDSSG
+487 VNYIVKRDGSG
-499 NFNGGVISAETE
+499 NFSGGTITADTSLVTPSLTVNGNATVS
-511 LKTPLI
+511 
-517 NPFGSGLTINTTT
+517 N

-542 SSTDDASVADTLTV
+542 SSTDDASVTDTLTV
-556 GTLTDGTLSINSG
+556 GTLTDGTLSVNSG
-569 AITGGT
+569 SITSGVA
-575 TATFS
+575 ATFS
-580 GNVTGNY
+580 GNVTASY
-587 FLGTATS
+587 FVGTATQ

-602 IYSADEEYEPGTV
+602 IYKADEEYEPGTV
-615 VKIGGEKEITQ
+615 VKLGGEFEITQ
-626 TTNHAD
+626 TD
-632 TEVFGVISTDPAYLM
+632 SPEDIGIFGVVSTEPAYLM
-647 NSEAEGLPVALTGR
+647 NSDADGLPVALAGR
-661 VPVKVIGK
+661 CPVKVVGPVE
-669 IKKGERL
+669 KGARIT
-676 VSSDEPGYAWALG
+676 SSGVAGYGMAYN
-689 SDEYDTRAIIGR
+689 EENYDPRVVIGR
-701 ALTDKQDGGLGI
+701 SLTDKESDDEGI
-713 IEAVIGVK
+713 IEVIIGIK

>member
-196 MAVFTDDTFTLGNFN
+196 MAVFTDDEFTLGNFN

-249 VPLADLATN
+249 VPLADLATV
-258 ATSANALY
+258 ATTANALY

-371 FDTGVQNLGSQSTP
+371 FDTGVQNLGSESTP

-397 GGASGDITLNT
+397 GGASGDITLNNF
-408 YGFLSAGAGPADDN
+408 GFPPASTPSDN
-422 KALTYDHA
+422 QALTYDSA
-430 TGNIDLTPVALSTT
+430 TGNLDFTSVALSTT
-444 QMIAGDGLSGG
+444 QMIAGAGLTGG

-461 RTFSINGTTDFTF
+461 RTFNVVGTDDIVVTDNLV
-474 SSGALA
+474 GVRA
-480 IVTTSAK
+480 TSED
-487 PVNKIVKGDSSG
+487 VGTDQIVKRDTSG
-499 NFNGGVISAETE
+499 NYKG
-511 LKTPLI
+511 KTITGTVSLVTPTLSV
-517 NPFGSGLTINTTT
+517 SGTGTFANV
-530 LTATQTVQAEHL
+530 TATQTIQAEHL
-542 SSTDDASVADTLTV
+542 SSTDDASVADTLTA
-556 GTLTDGTLSINSG
+556 GTLTDGTLSISSG
-569 AITGGT
+569 IVTSGVS
-575 TATFS
+575 ATFS
-580 GNVTGNY
+580 GNINASY
-587 FLGTATS
+587 FNGTATQ

>member
-1 MAYSITNTDGTE
+1 VAYSITNTDGTE

-66 GQLWYDKNDN
+66 GQLWYDNNDN

-230 IGLNLVKGMNLRA
+230 IGLNLVKGMNLRS

-249 VPLADLATN
+249 VPLADLATV
-258 ATSANALY
+258 ATTANALY

-371 FDTGVQNLGSQSTP
+371 FDTGVQNLGSESTP

-397 GGASGDITLNT
+397 GGASGDIRLNNF
-408 YGFLSAGAGPADDN
+408 GFPPASTPSDN
-422 KALTYDHA
+422 QALTYDSA
-430 TGNIDLTPVALSTT
+430 TGNLDFTSVALSTT
-444 QMIAGDGLSGG
+444 QMIAGAGLTGG

-461 RTFSINGTTDFTF
+461 RTFNVVGTDDIVVTDNLV
-474 SSGALA
+474 GVRA
-480 IVTTSAK
+480 TSED
-487 PVNKIVKGDSSG
+487 VGTDQIVKRDTSG
-499 NFNGGVISAETE
+499 NYKG
-511 LKTPLI
+511 KTITGTVSLVTPTLSV
-517 NPFGSGLTINTTT
+517 SGTGTFANV
-530 LTATQTVQAEHL
+530 TATQTVQAEHL
-542 SSTDDASVADTLTV
+542 SSTDDASVADTLTA
-556 GTLTDGTLSINSG
+556 GTLTDGTLSISSG
-569 AITGGT
+569 IVTSGVS
-575 TATFS
+575 ATFS
-580 GNVTGNY
+580 GNVNASY
-587 FLGTATS
+587 FNGTATQ